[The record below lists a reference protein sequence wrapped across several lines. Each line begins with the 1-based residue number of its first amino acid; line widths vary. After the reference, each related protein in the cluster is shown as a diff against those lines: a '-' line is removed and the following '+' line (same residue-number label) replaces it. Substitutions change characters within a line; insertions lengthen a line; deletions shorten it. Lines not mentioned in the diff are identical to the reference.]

1 MQSILAALQTEFEKT
16 GSTPERVF
24 KYQGVDK
31 STYVG
36 RWSSITRRADAIV
49 SGNVTLEVSN
59 TDQSWNVI
67 LSSPQTHIIPGA
79 TASAIQIG
87 YTAIDFITLFTGKLE
102 SADFRNVDSV
112 SLSFKDKIAY
122 FTEAQIGS
130 SQTPADYC
138 SASGVLVTDFSG
150 GTTRNWSAGRNPAD
164 MIWSI
169 LVTYGGLDSTESV
182 ANVDIDWTTFLA
194 YKTLLNS
201 IGIKIQGYFKGETIT
216 TVLQEIKDIA
226 MTTIF
231 SEADGKLY
239 VRYWLGQDNTSVQS
253 YTSAKWKEV
262 PSVSIDRLNIKN
274 SHVIY
279 YGFTFTNSDTG
290 TATSGTST
298 TLVDTTK
305 TWVANAYK
313 NYIITITGGTGVG
326 QSRLIGS
333 NDATTITINFAWTT
347 ALDAT
352 STYKIFDPSIGAFAD
367 SITKSDPTSI
377 GYYGTLEKVW
387 DSQIVWNY
395 DSSSAG
401 NMGDRQ
407 LLDTK
412 DPVKYVTFE
421 SFLLAYRQ
429 QLWDALKLTESFY
442 SWTDQGFRIEELSF
456 NSNEGM
462 VEISGRATTL
472 YPFLI
477 LDDPVNGKLDSI
489 YVLA

>member
-1 MQSILAALQTEFEKT
+1 MQSIIAGLQTEFGKT
-16 GSTPERVF
+16 GSVPERVF

-49 SGNVTLEVSN
+49 SGNVTLEVAN
-59 TDQSWNVI
+59 TDQAWNVI

-79 TASAIQIG
+79 TASTIQVG
-87 YTAIDFITLFTGKLE
+87 YTAIGFMTLFTGKLE
-102 SADFRNVDSV
+102 SADFRGVDSV

-130 SQTPADYC
+130 SQVPADYY
-138 SASGVLVTDFSG
+138 SASGVSVTDFSG
-150 GTTRNWSAGRNPAD
+150 GTSRDWSAGRNPAD
-164 MIWSI
+164 LFWSI

-194 YKTLLNS
+194 YKTLLDS
-201 IGIKIQGYFKGETIT
+201 IGIKVQGYFKGENIATA
-216 TVLQEIKDIA
+216 LQELSDVA
-226 MTTIF
+226 VSTIF

-253 YTSAKWKEV
+253 YTSAKWKEI
-262 PSVSIDRLNIKN
+262 PTVSMDRLNIKN

-279 YGFTFTNSDTG
+279 YGFTFTNSVTG

-298 TLVDTTK
+298 TLVDSTK
-305 TWVANAYK
+305 TWTANAYK
-313 NYIITITGGTGVG
+313 NYIINITAGTGVG

-333 NDATTITINFAWTT
+333 NDATSITINFAWTNT
-347 ALDAT
+347 PDAT
-352 STYKIFDPSIGAFAD
+352 STYKIYDPSAGAFAG

-377 GYYGTLEKVW
+377 GYYGTLQRVW

-412 DPVKYVTFE
+412 DPIKYVAFE

-456 NSNEGM
+456 NTNDGT
-462 VEISGRATTL
+462 VGISGRTTTL

>member
-16 GSTPERVF
+16 RSTPERVF

-59 TDQSWNVI
+59 TDQAWNVI

-79 TASAIQIG
+79 TASAIQVG
-87 YTAIDFITLFTGKLE
+87 YTAIDFITLFTGRLE

-130 SQTPADYC
+130 SQVPADYY
-138 SASGVLVTDFSG
+138 SASGVSVTDFSG
-150 GTTRNWSAGRNPAD
+150 GTSRDWSAGRNPAD
-164 MIWSI
+164 LIWSI
-169 LVTYGGLDSTESV
+169 LVTYGGLDSTEST

-194 YKTLLNS
+194 YKTLMTT
-201 IGIKIQGYFKGETIT
+201 IGVKVQGYFKGESIT
-216 TVLQEIKDIA
+216 TGLQEIGSVA
-226 MTTIF
+226 VTTIF

-239 VRYWLGQDNTSVQS
+239 IRYWLGQDNTSVQS
-253 YTSAKWKEV
+253 YTSAKWKEI

-279 YGFTFTNSDTG
+279 YGFTFTNAVTG

-298 TLVDTTK
+298 TLVDSTK
-305 TWVANAYK
+305 TWAADAYK
-313 NYIITITGGTGVG
+313 NYIINITAGTGVG

-333 NDATTITINFAWTT
+333 NDTTSITVNFAWTNT
-347 ALDAT
+347 PDAT
-352 STYKIFDPSIGAFAD
+352 STYKIFDPSAGAFAG
-367 SITKSDPTSI
+367 SITKSDATSI
-377 GYYGTLEKVW
+377 SNYGTLQRVW

-401 NMGDRQ
+401 NVGDKQ

-412 DPVKYVTFE
+412 DPVKYVAFE

-442 SWTDQGFRIEELSF
+442 SWTDQGFRVEELSF
-456 NSNEGM
+456 NTNEGT
-462 VEISGRATTL
+462 VEISGRITTL
-472 YPFLI
+472 YSFLI
-477 LDDPVNGKLDSI
+477 LDHATFGQLDNGNC
-489 YVLA
+489 LA